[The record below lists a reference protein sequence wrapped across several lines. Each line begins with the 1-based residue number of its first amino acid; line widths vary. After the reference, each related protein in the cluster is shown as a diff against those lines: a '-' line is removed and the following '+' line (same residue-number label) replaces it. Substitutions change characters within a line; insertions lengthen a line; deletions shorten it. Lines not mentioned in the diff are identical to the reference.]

1 MAKFHQTLIPLLSSI
16 FLLMLANKAL
26 SQETYFSFASS
37 ASNPTNLTYQGDA
50 HILVG
55 PSLIRLTKTDSKGF
69 PQKLSVGRV
78 LYTKPVTLWGRSS
91 ILSFNTTI
99 KFTITRMKGHPVADG
114 LAFFMAPVG
123 TTIPM
128 GSYGGNLGIFD
139 TSGTG
144 SALFAVEFDL
154 YTNYWDPSDRLRH
167 IGIDIS
173 SIKSS
178 NFVNFKDSCIGKEA
192 ELNIKY
198 DGGVGMIYVTLKCGK
213 ERRLL
218 EYECDLRSIL
228 PNQVQV
234 GISASTGDLVAL
246 HDINYWSFKSTMLGP
261 IEEEEEEAS
270 HTWTIKS
277 MSAGF

>member
-1 MAKFHQTLIPLLSSI
+1 MFHNIKVMAKFQQTLIPFLSSI
-16 FLLMLANKAL
+16 FLLLPNKAI

-37 ASNPTNLTYQGDA
+37 VSNPTNLTYQGDA

-55 PSLIRLTKTDSKGF
+55 PSLIRLTKTDAKGF

-78 LYTKPVTLWGRSS
+78 LYSKPVTLWERSS
-91 ILSFNTTI
+91 TLSFNTTI
-99 KFTITRMKGHPVADG
+99 KFTVTRMKGHPVADG

-139 TSGTG
+139 TSGTSSTG
-144 SALFAVEFDL
+144 LFAVEFDL

-167 IGIDIS
+167 IGIDVN

-178 NFVNFKDSCIGKEA
+178 NFVNFKDSCVGKEA
-192 ELNIKY
+192 ELKIEYHGN
-198 DGGVGMIYVTLKCGK
+198 VGMIYVTLKCGK

-228 PNQVQV
+228 PHQVEV

-246 HDINYWSFKSTMLGP
+246 HDINYWTFNSIMLGP
-261 IEEEEEEAS
+261 IQEEEEEAS
-270 HTWTIKS
+270 HT
-277 MSAGF
+277 